1 MKEREKKKTRNWYFL
16 LWWPCNFYA
25 DAESSESVE
34 YSSYVLS
41 KTFLLHCSAITDCM
55 KNRLKTTLETGVHCW
70 RSWLLHCKKKK
81 KMKKGK
87 TLSMLTVLS
96 KLKTSFWS
104 DVSSVI
110 DQGLISRFVFTTE
123 SLDQATL
130 LETQWARLTL
140 CSSFS
145 YLTAKKVKL
154 IRWNAQIQSV
164 LL

>member
-25 DAESSESVE
+25 NAESSKSVE

-110 DQGLISRFVFTTE
+110 DQSKVWYRASFFQLKAWIRPLFLKHNGRGSR
-123 SLDQATL
+123 
-130 LETQWARLTL
+130 
-140 CSSFS
+140 
-145 YLTAKKVKL
+145 
-154 IRWNAQIQSV
+154 SV
-164 LL
+164 PRFPIWRPRK

>member
-55 KNRLKTTLETGVHCW
+55 KNRLKTTLEN
-70 RSWLLHCKKKK
+70 RRALLAQPASSLQEEK

-104 DVSSVI
+104 DVSSVV
-110 DQGLISRFVFTTE
+110 DQSKVWYRASFFQLKTWIRPLFLKHNGRGSR
-123 SLDQATL
+123 
-130 LETQWARLTL
+130 
-140 CSSFS
+140 
-145 YLTAKKVKL
+145 
-154 IRWNAQIQSV
+154 SV
-164 LL
+164 PRFPIWRPRK

>member
-55 KNRLKTTLETGVHCW
+55 KNRLKTTLEN
-70 RSWLLHCKKKK
+70 RRALLAQPASSLQEEK

-110 DQGLISRFVFTTE
+110 DQSKVWYRASFFQLKAWIRPLFLKHNGRGSR
-123 SLDQATL
+123 
-130 LETQWARLTL
+130 
-140 CSSFS
+140 
-145 YLTAKKVKL
+145 
-154 IRWNAQIQSV
+154 SV
-164 LL
+164 PRFPIWRPRK